1 MHLRIVNPPGSA
13 TARAGLADD
22 LPAVPL
28 AIADLTGQLEAQTKS
43 KTSNTL
49 VFIILR
55 SSSSEAVRLIMEVPG
70 GHDLWS
76 VLRHQRSILV
86 EDKGNCCRGEA
97 QAQQAG
103 EGEQQ
108 LRHGDDGWVL
118 QVFSEQGVNSD

>member
-1 MHLRIVNPPGSA
+1 MNPPGSA
-13 TARAGLADD
+13 TTRAGLADD
-22 LPAVPL
+22 LPAVLL
-28 AIADLTGQLEAQTKS
+28 AIADLTGQFEAQTKS
-43 KTSNTL
+43 KNRKTL
-49 VFIILR
+49 VLLMLCSI
-55 SSSSEAVRLIMEVPG
+55 SSEAVRLIMEVPG

-108 LRHGDDGWVL
+108 LPHGDDSWA
-118 QVFSEQGVNSD
+118 QVFSEQGVNCD